1 MKKVLL
7 IITLVLIAN
16 YGNAQITIGSSAIP
30 AANDT
35 FRFSNAQITPA
46 IDPVPTGA
54 NYTWDFSFLQ
64 PVSQDIDTFR
74 TVSSTGGTYALY
86 FADLAFNSNR
96 ANQAKKGNLGV
107 PNVPIGGGVTVSD
120 VVAFYYKSST
130 LYQQTGYGAT
140 INGIGVPIGFNA
152 KDVIY
157 RFPMNFGDTDTSP
170 SDFNINIPNL
180 GYYGH
185 DQVRVSEVDG
195 WGTLITPYGTFN
207 TLRIKSSITGNDTLF
222 LDTLGFGFN
231 FPSPATIEYKWLG
244 TTKNIPLL
252 QITMTGGSFGGAPQI
267 SSVTYRDSVRTL
279 TAISEVENPIGNM
292 SVFPNPANDWVTI
305 SLNSSVDGVA
315 TIKLVAPDGRIVDDL
330 WKEELYSGN
339 NMMNLNLANHQLA
352 SGLYLL
358 ELQCAGKVTRSRI
371 VIGR

>member
-1 MKKVLL
+1 MPL
-7 IITLVLIAN
+7 
-16 YGNAQITIGSSAIP
+16 
-30 AANDT
+30 
-35 FRFSNAQITPA
+35 
-46 IDPVPTGA
+46 
-54 NYTWDFSFLQ
+54 
-64 PVSQDIDTFR
+64 
-74 TVSSTGGTYALY
+74 
-86 FADLAFNSNR
+86 
-96 ANQAKKGNLGV
+96 
-107 PNVPIGGGVTVSD
+107 GGGVTVSD
-120 VVAFYYKSST
+120 VVAFYYKSTT

-140 INGIGVPIGFNA
+140 INNIGVPIGFNS
-152 KDVIY
+152 KDVLY

-252 QITMTGGSFGGAPQI
+252 QITMTAGSFGGAPQI

-279 TAISEVENPIGNM
+279 TSISE
-292 SVFPNPANDWVTI
+292 
-305 SLNSSVDGVA
+305 
-315 TIKLVAPDGRIVDDL
+315 
-330 WKEELYSGN
+330 SGN
-339 NMMNLNLANHQLA
+339 PKFLF
-352 SGLYLL
+352 
-358 ELQCAGKVTRSRI
+358 V
-371 VIGR
+371 

>member
-1 MKKVLL
+1 MKKVILAL
-7 IITLVLIAN
+7 SLVFIAN
-16 YGNAQITIGSSAIP
+16 FSIAQITIGSSAIP

-54 NYTWDFSFLQ
+54 NFTWDFSFLQ

-107 PNVPIGGGVTVSD
+107 PNVPLGGGVTVSD
-120 VVAFYYKSST
+120 VVAFYYKSTT

-140 INGIGVPIGFNA
+140 INNIGVPIGFNS
-152 KDVIY
+152 KDVLY

-252 QITMTGGSFGGAPQI
+252 QITMTAGSFGGAPQI
-267 SSVTYRDSVRTL
+267 SSVTYRDSIRTL
-279 TAISEVENPIGNM
+279 TSISEAGNPIGSM

-315 TIKLVAPDGRIVDDL
+315 TIRLITPDGRIVDNV
-330 WKEELYSGN
+330 WKGELYSGN
-339 NMMNLNLANHQLA
+339 NMMSLNLANHQLA
-352 SGLYLL
+352 SGLYLM
-358 ELQCAGKVTRSRI
+358 ELQCAGKVTRTRILVSR
-371 VIGR
+371 

>member
-7 IITLVLIAN
+7 AFSLVCIAN
-16 YGNAQITIGSSAIP
+16 FSHAQITIGSSAIP

-35 FRFSNAQITPA
+35 FRFSNAQITAA

-107 PNVPIGGGVTVSD
+107 PNVPLGGGVTVSD
-120 VVAFYYKSST
+120 VIAFYYKSST

-140 INGIGVPIGFNA
+140 INGIGVPIGFNT
-152 KDVIY
+152 KDVLY

-207 TLRIKSSITGNDTLF
+207 TLRIKSRITGTDTLF

-231 FPSPATIEYKWLG
+231 FPSPETIEYKWLG

-279 TAISEVENPIGNM
+279 TSISEPVNPIGSM

-305 SLNSSVDGVA
+305 SLNSYIDGVA
-315 TIKLVAPDGRIVDDL
+315 SIRLIAPDGRIVNDL
-330 WKEELYSGN
+330 WKGELYSGN

-358 ELQCAGKVTRSRI
+358 ELQCADKVSRSR
-371 VIGR
+371 VLIGR

>member
-1 MKKVLL
+1 MKKVILAL
-7 IITLVLIAN
+7 SLVFIAN
-16 YGNAQITIGSSAIP
+16 FSIAQITIGSSAIP

-54 NYTWDFSFLQ
+54 NFTWDFSFLQ

-86 FADLAFNSNR
+86 FADFALNSNR

-107 PNVPIGGGVTVSD
+107 PNVPLGGGVTVSD
-120 VVAFYYKSST
+120 VVAFYYKSTT

-140 INGIGVPIGFNA
+140 INSIGVPIGFNS
-152 KDVIY
+152 KDVLY

-252 QITMTGGSFGGAPQI
+252 QITMTAGSFGGAPQI

-279 TAISEVENPIGNM
+279 TSISEAGNPIGSM

-305 SLNSSVDGVA
+305 SLNSSVDGGA
-315 TIKLVAPDGRIVDDL
+315 TIRLITPDGRIVDNV
-330 WKEELYSGN
+330 WKGELYSGN
-339 NMMNLNLANHQLA
+339 NMMSLNLANHQLA
-352 SGLYLL
+352 SGLYLM
-358 ELQCAGKVTRSRI
+358 ELQCAGKVTRTRILVSR
-371 VIGR
+371 

>member
-7 IITLVLIAN
+7 VITLVLIAN
-16 YGNAQITIGSSAIP
+16 LGKAQITIGSSSIP

-35 FRFSNAQITPA
+35 FRFSNAQITAA

-120 VVAFYYKSST
+120 VIAFYYKSST

-140 INGIGVPIGFNA
+140 INGIGVPIGFNT

-244 TTKNIPLL
+244 STKNIPLL

-267 SSVTYRDSVRTL
+267 SSVTFRDSVRTL
-279 TAISEVENPIGNM
+279 TAINEAENPIGNM

-330 WKEELYSGN
+330 WNGELYSGN
-339 NMMNLNLANHQLA
+339 NMMNLNLANHQPA

>member
-7 IITLVLIAN
+7 ALSLVCIAN
-16 YGNAQITIGSSAIP
+16 FSHAQITIGSSAIP

-35 FRFSNAQITPA
+35 FRFSNAQITSA

-54 NYTWDFSFLQ
+54 NFTWDFSFLQ

-107 PNVPIGGGVTVSD
+107 PNVPLGGGVTVSD
-120 VVAFYYKSST
+120 VIAFYYKSST

-140 INGIGVPIGFNA
+140 INGIGVPIGFNT
-152 KDVIY
+152 KDVLY

-207 TLRIKSSITGNDTLF
+207 TLRIKSRITGTDTLF

-231 FPSPATIEYKWLG
+231 FPSPETIEYKWLG

-279 TAISEVENPIGNM
+279 TSISEPVNPIGSM

-305 SLNSSVDGVA
+305 SLNSYIDGVA
-315 TIKLVAPDGRIVDDL
+315 SIRLIAPDGRIVNDL
-330 WKEELYSGN
+330 WNGELYSGN

-358 ELQCAGKVTRSRI
+358 ELQCAGKVSRSRI
-371 VIGR
+371 LIGR

>member
-1 MKKVLL
+1 MKKVILAL
-7 IITLVLIAN
+7 YLVIVAN
-16 YGNAQITIGSSAIP
+16 FSNAQITIGSSAIP

-54 NYTWDFSFLQ
+54 NFTWDFSFLQ

-86 FADLAFNSNR
+86 FADFALNSNR

-107 PNVPIGGGVTVSD
+107 PNVPLGGGVTVSD
-120 VVAFYYKSST
+120 VVAFYYKSTT

-140 INGIGVPIGFNA
+140 INSIGVPIGFNS
-152 KDVIY
+152 KDVLY

-252 QITMTGGSFGGAPQI
+252 QITMTAGSFGGAPQI

-279 TAISEVENPIGNM
+279 TSVSESGNPIGNM
-292 SVFPNPANDWVTI
+292 SVFPNPANDWITI
-305 SLNSSVDGVA
+305 SLNSYVDGVSA
-315 TIKLVAPDGRIVDDL
+315 IRLIAPDGRIVDNV
-330 WKEELYSGN
+330 WKGELYSGN
-339 NMMNLNLANHQLA
+339 NMMSLNLANHQLA
-352 SGLYLL
+352 SGLYLM
-358 ELQCAGKVTRSRI
+358 ELQCAGKVTRTRILVSR
-371 VIGR
+371 